1 MYDIITIG
9 HLLRDVFLFVPPGI
23 EASVLGG
30 VNEFSFKPEAKYE
43 IQDIAYDLGGTA
55 CNVTVGIANLGFRS
69 ALVAK
74 VGTDSQGKQLVQ
86 ELKQHKVSSNF
97 IVKDH
102 QHKTS
107 LGLMLVGIDGTKTA
121 LVYSGTSKNLK
132 ISDVPL
138 TKLKSRWIYTSSLG
152 GDLKMVERII
162 TSAKKKG
169 VKVAYNPGREGLK
182 LGLKSLVPI
191 FRNLDLLIMNKLE
204 AQQLVKFE
212 SDDMRVLFDSLIV
225 TTPGIVIITDGDRG
239 AYLSGDVEE
248 EEAVYFAPALRDKP
262 VDTSGA
268 GDAFAAG
275 FLAGLLKHGD
285 EFKALQLATINASQ
299 VVKEMGAQAGL
310 LKRWPSKNQLDKIR
324 ISKL

>member
-43 IQDIAYDLGGTA
+43 MQDITYDLGGTA
-55 CNVTVGIANLGFRS
+55 CNVAVGIAKLGFRS

-102 QHKTS
+102 QHKTG

-121 LVYSGTSKNLK
+121 LVYSGASKNLK

-138 TKLKSRWIYTSSLG
+138 TKLKSRWLFLSSLE
-152 GDLKMVERII
+152 GDLKMLERII
-162 TSAKKKG
+162 TSAKKQG
-169 VKVAYNPGREGLK
+169 VKVAYDFGQTARQLELK
-182 LGLKSLVPI
+182 NLLPI
-191 FRNLDLLIMNKLE
+191 FRNLDLLIINRRTASE
-204 AQQLVKFE
+204 LVELTTNDIK
-212 SDDMRVLFDSLIV
+212 VLFASLIV
-225 TTPGIVIITDGDRG
+225 TTPGLVVVTDGERG
-239 AYLSGDVEE
+239 SYLSGDIEE
-248 EEAVYFAPALRDKP
+248 EEAIYFAPVLRDKL

-268 GDAFAAG
+268 DSALAAG
-275 FLAGLLKHGD
+275 FLAGLLKYED
-285 EFKALQLATINASQ
+285 KLEALKLATINVSQ
-299 VVKEMGAQAGL
+299 VVGEIGTQAGL